1 MVKYNKKEESIDFYL
16 TTDRTKIFKIKLFD
30 YFGVKK
36 IIFEKK
42 NLTENFINKLKENQN
57 KEYPSLSR
65 FLNELVELRLDDEI
79 NKVKENN

>member
-1 MVKYNKKEESIDFYL
+1 MKEGSLDFYL
-16 TTDRTKIFKIKLFD
+16 TTDNSKIFKIKLFD

-57 KEYPSLSR
+57 KEYPDLSE
-65 FLNELVELRLDDEI
+65 FLNQLVELRLNDEK
-79 NKVKENN
+79 NKAKENS

>member
-16 TTDRTKIFKIKLFD
+16 TTDRTKIFKIKLSD

-65 FLNELVELRLDDEI
+65 FLSELVELRLDDEI